1 MFTIFINLNFF
12 KTSKDWKR
20 IFLFKRKL
28 INSQCKLLTSPF
40 MGFFQFWFI
49 DFHKAQSMTL
59 FFFVVVIL
67 KHGKKSFFKKSIKIP
82 REIWKIKLKG
92 IIKCF

>member
-1 MFTIFINLNFF
+1 MFNIFINLIFL
-12 KTSKDWKR
+12 KTSKDCKR

-59 FFFVVVIL
+59 IFFVVVIL
-67 KHGKKSFFKKSIKIP
+67 KHGKNSFLRNP
-82 REIWKIKLKG
+82 
-92 IIKCF
+92 